1 MSILLAGFENRV
13 ERWFAYVLGATILY
27 VLAATLIVPPPDF
40 SPIGFAMAVMLAAAH
55 PAIYVLLASSP
66 WRRTRFPYALSD
78 LLIVGG
84 IYYFTGGATGHGI
97 VAVYALLARW
107 GARLDVLSGILLAV
121 LIVPPWVAYLDFI
134 GPPGAEPPLPA
145 QVLAVVSYLGV
156 VIAANLMSYWTRRLD
171 HDLQTERELR
181 EEANQ
186 RSRELAALRQVSQY
200 LATLLDLDKVL
211 DSVGE
216 NALQLVHATDVHIF
230 LYDDKKNEFLSGVGV
245 WADGQRRLIVSKPRP
260 NGLSADVVR
269 GRTPIVI
276 DDAPHHRYYQTPE
289 AAQWQLQSI
298 AGFPLIRADHV
309 LGVLNVAFDYP
320 HHFSREEQ
328 RTLVAFADQAAVAV
342 ENARLYRELQTS
354 LDNVT
359 RLYAI
364 STHLAEQADPET
376 VPQRVVSAIAE
387 ALRAPIAS
395 MALMNEETGLLE
407 YAAAVG
413 LPREALLVPFRK
425 TGFSMSVFESGMPS
439 FIEDTRMA
447 RNGPNPASA
456 GWGYRA
462 LACLPIQHGD
472 KRFGVIYVDYSEPHT
487 FTQVEKKI
495 LAIFANQTAVVLEN
509 ARLFKEMER
518 RVEAL
523 KEA

>member
-1 MSILLAGFENRV
+1 MSILLASFENRV
-13 ERWFAYVLGATILY
+13 ERWFAYVLGAVLIY
-27 VLAATLIVPPPDF
+27 VLAATLVVPPANF
-40 SPIGFAMAVMLAAAH
+40 SPVLFGMAVLLALAH
-55 PAIYVLLASSP
+55 PAIYVLLLYSP
-66 WRRTRFPYALSD
+66 WRKSRFAYTLFD

-84 IYYFTGGATGHGI
+84 IYLLTGDASGHGTA
-97 VAVYALLARW
+97 AVYAMLALW
-107 GARLDVLSGILLAV
+107 GARLNVLSASMAALLV
-121 LIVPPWVAYLDFI
+121 VPSFVWYLDLV
-134 GPPGAEPPLPA
+134 GPAGSEPPLA
-145 QVLAVVSYLGV
+145 EQVLAAVSFMGV
-156 VIAANLMSYWTRRLD
+156 VIGANLLSYWVGRLD
-171 HDLQTERELR
+171 HDLRTERELR

-186 RSRELAALRQVSQY
+186 RSRELAALRQVSQH

-211 DSVGE
+211 DTVGE
-216 NALQLVHATDVHIF
+216 SALQLVHATDVHIF
-230 LYDDKKNEFLSGVGV
+230 LYDDKTGNFLSGVGV
-245 WADGQRRLIVSKPRP
+245 WADGQRRLIVSKPRS

-289 AAQWQLQSI
+289 AAKWQLESI

-364 STHLAEQADPET
+364 STQLAEQADPAT
-376 VPQRVVSAIAE
+376 VPQRVVAAIAE

-395 MALMNEETGLLE
+395 MALMNEKTGLLE
-407 YAAAVG
+407 YAAAIG
-413 LPREALLVPFRK
+413 LPKEALDVPFRR

-447 RNGPNPASA
+447 RNAPNPASA

-472 KRFGVIYVDYSEPHT
+472 KRFGVIYVDYAEPHT
-487 FTQVEKKI
+487 FTPVEKKI
-495 LAIFANQTAVVLEN
+495 LAIFASQTAVVLEN
-509 ARLFKEMER
+509 ARLFKEMEQ

-523 KEA
+523 NEG